1 MNYLR
6 TLLELGAG
14 LVIGAGAVSLWANT
28 ASIKIEDYSFV
39 LEPITYTEPGY
50 AATTIFTTYD
60 GGSGA
65 PLHDGDTYSAE
76 VKPDSSGSATYRTD
90 YVTMD
95 ALGLESYGTMVFTI
109 PNTDSDGNGL
119 PDVVQKDKA
128 VSLSLT
134 GTQYCQYARD
144 NDGQNITFSGTIT
157 RSAGSATGT
166 VVVSGPTLPEM
177 STSYHLIGGDGTL
190 TYDPQSGD
198 STFVI
203 QMWPVGDWSSQL
215 NGRATLSK
223 NGPNEITMA
232 NLHGD
237 TFSFTANVVMQR
249 QGNTYCS
256 QGQISDGYDATS
268 WPDYQGCL
276 VEIAD
281 SNDADGDGIPDLTDD
296 PLGLSLED
304 ALDAPA
310 VSWTTGGA
318 AGWAAHTDQSHDGVD
333 SARSGGIGDNQTS
346 WLETTVT
353 GPLPLSFWWKV
364 SSEEDYDY
372 LRFAIDGVEQTKIS
386 GETDWQ
392 QERFNLSA
400 GTHTLRWSYTK
411 DGSDNSGS
419 DGGWLDQVS
428 FAVESSFHWAAGD
441 VTVRED
447 AGQVTLNVR
456 RVGSS
461 TGPASVDYFTT
472 NGTAQADSDFV
483 AASGTIA
490 FADGE
495 TNQSV
500 VITILNDTQWEENET
515 FGVGLRNSS
524 SGYTVGS
531 PAQATVTLTDD
542 EERPVGA
549 SPILFTSDRDGDFE
563 IFIMNDDGSGLQQ
576 LTSNTNKDSKARW
589 APDGRTIY
597 FIRDDDE
604 VWKMDRDGQNQQRVT
619 DGESV
624 AVSPDGKTLA
634 IARFVDFYSA
644 RELYLRDLATGHEI
658 KIAKHTGEDYH
669 PDFSPDG
676 RQVVYVNYFLYYGDY
691 YKNLYVVNT
700 DGTGERQLTDY
711 DEFNPAWPDNPR
723 WSPDGTRILFSNH
736 GEGQDDILQTI
747 SPHGTNHIGYIS
759 SSAGS
764 LTSPVWS
771 PDGHWVLVT
780 LNGRILKVDFPY
792 TTASYLTP
800 SNSTAY
806 VTDWLCSIA
815 PPTPD
820 VTLGPP
826 QRNPDGSFHFDL
838 QGPPASNYVIQV
850 STNLTI
856 WMPLATNTI
865 PAEGVLTVTDPAS
878 TKLSRRF
885 YRAVQAQP

>member
-1 MNYLR
+1 MNQTRSLIT
-6 TLLELGAG
+6 TLFLGWSTVG
-14 LVIGAGAVSLWANT
+14 LWANT
-28 ASIKIEDYSFV
+28 ASIKIEDYSYV

-50 AATTIFTTYD
+50 TSATIFTTYD
-60 GGSGA
+60 GSSGE
-65 PLHDGDTYSAE
+65 PLHDGDTFSAE
-76 VKPDSSGSATYRTD
+76 VKPDSPGSVTYRTD
-90 YVTMD
+90 YMTMD
-95 ALGLESYGTMVFTI
+95 TWGLESYGTMVFTI
-109 PNTDSDGNGL
+109 PNTDSDHNGL
-119 PDVVQKDKA
+119 PDVVQKDKS
-128 VSLSLT
+128 VSRSFT

-144 NDGQNITFSGTIT
+144 NDGETISFSGTIT

-166 VVVSGPTLPEM
+166 VVVGGDGTLPEM
-177 STSYHLIGGDGTL
+177 STSYHLVGGDGTL

-203 QMWPVGDWSSQL
+203 QMWPVADWSSQL
-215 NGRATLSK
+215 SGGATLSK
-223 NGPNEITMA
+223 NGPDQVTMV

-237 TFSFTANVVMQR
+237 TFSFVANVVMQR

-268 WPDYQGCL
+268 WPDYQDCL
-276 VEIAD
+276 VEIVD
-281 SNDADGDGIPDLTDD
+281 PNDADGDGIPDLTDD
-296 PLGLSLED
+296 ALALSLED
-304 ALDAPA
+304 ALDAPS
-310 VSWTTGGA
+310 VIWTTGGDA
-318 AGWAAHTDQSHDGVD
+318 DWAAHTDQSHDGVD
-333 SARSGGIGDNQTS
+333 SARSGPISGNQTS

-392 QERFNLSA
+392 EEHFDLSA
-400 GTHTLRWSYTK
+400 GSHTLRWSYTK
-411 DGSDNSGS
+411 DGSVSDGS
-419 DGGWLDQVS
+419 DAGWLDQVRL
-428 FAVESSFHWAAGD
+428 AVEPSFHWAAGD

-456 RVGSS
+456 RVGSA

-472 NGTAQADSDFV
+472 NGTAQAGSDFV
-483 AASGTIA
+483 AASGTIT

-500 VITILNDTQWEENET
+500 VITLLNDTQWEGDET
-515 FGVGLRNSS
+515 FGVGLRNPS
-524 SGYTVGS
+524 SGYSVGS
-531 PAQATVTLTDD
+531 PAQATVTVTDD
-542 EERPVGA
+542 EERPVGE

-563 IFIMNDDGSGLQQ
+563 IFVMNDDGSGVQQ

-604 VWKMDRDGQNQQRVT
+604 VWKMDRDGGNQQRVT

-658 KIAKHTGEDYH
+658 KIAQHTGDDYH

-676 RQVVYVNYFLYYGDY
+676 RQVVYANYFLYYGDY

-711 DEFNPAWPDNPR
+711 DEYNPAWPDNPR

-736 GEGQDDILQTI
+736 GQGQDDILQTI
-747 SPHGTNHIGYIS
+747 SPQGTNHMGYIS
-759 SSAGS
+759 SSVGS
-764 LTSPVWS
+764 LLSPVWS
-771 PDGHWVLVT
+771 SDGHWALVT
-780 LNGRILKVDFPY
+780 LNGRVIKADYPF
-792 TTASYLTP
+792 TDGWYLTP

-806 VTDWLCSIA
+806 ATDWLRLTA
-815 PPTPD
+815 PPNPEI
-820 VTLGPP
+820 TLSPP
-826 QRNPDGSFHFDL
+826 QRNPNGTFHFDL
-838 QGPPASNYVIQV
+838 QGPPGSNILIQAS
-850 STNLTI
+850 TDLTS
-856 WMPLATNTI
+856 WTPFSTNTI
-865 PAEGVLTVTDPAS
+865 PAEGVLTVTDATSANRPAQ
-878 TKLSRRF
+878 F